1 MPVSRFDRCPRCLC
15 DLRVCRACNYFDPK
29 VLGQCRH
36 ERAERLVDK
45 QLANFCTYFRAHL
58 GEFAALELS
67 AAEQAQQALDALFDA
82 PAGAPDAPASEAGP
96 EPEQSVALDSLFRGG
111 AADKAPDAVAPGA
124 KSEAE
129 LAQEQLDRL
138 FAGPDKPV

>member
-1 MPVSRFDRCPRCLC
+1 MPVSRFDRCPQCLC

-67 AAEQAQQALDALFDA
+67 AAEEAQQALDDLFS
-82 PAGAPDAPASEAGP
+82 APDAPAPAGADARDSEALD
-96 EPEQSVALDSLFRGG
+96 ALFGSGEG
-111 AADKAPDAVAPGA
+111 TAQQPSETQAGSG

-129 LAQEQLDRL
+129 LAQEQLERL
-138 FAGPDKPV
+138 FGGADKPG